1 MRRAVGGAMAGGA
14 MAAAFVGFGSVGTAQ
29 AAPLDCPL
37 ICDLP
42 GASLFGD
49 SGAPQA
55 LAYTPGSVV
64 AMFDPILDNPL
75 TLVFT
80 FGMIGNGADGN
91 VLHPDGFNGGF
102 LFGSGGDGYSPT
114 VIDGA
119 IVRAGN
125 GGNAGF
131 FGGNGGNGGN
141 GADALLG
148 ITPAQNGGAG
158 GNGGFFGNG
167 GNGGDGGND
176 LNAVGDATGGNG
188 GAAGQGGFVG
198 TGGSG
203 GDVGDAASLTGNATG

>member
-1 MRRAVGGAMAGGA
+1 MAGGA

-75 TLVFT
+75 TMVFT

-141 GADALLG
+141 GG
-148 ITPAQNGGAG
+148 R
-158 GNGGFFGNG
+158 
-167 GNGGDGGND
+167 DG
-176 LNAVGDATGGNG
+176 L
-188 GAAGQGGFVG
+188 GAADGP
-198 TGGSG
+198 GGSG
-203 GDVGDAASLTGNATG
+203 GTGSGSDGSNNGSDGANG